1 MTTLQIRPMTRAE
14 LGAGLDWAAD
24 EGWNPGLHDAD
35 SFHATDPGGFLLGL
49 LDAEPVSMI
58 SAVRYGAGF
67 GFIGFYIVRPAW
79 RGRGHGIA
87 VWRAAMERLAGRTIG
102 LDGVVAQQAAY
113 RRSGFVLAWNN
124 VRYEGVARRIER
136 PGAQQVSIEP
146 LAQASAELLD
156 YDAAFFPDDRRRFVR
171 LWLAQAGS
179 AARAVRRQGRL
190 AGYGVVR
197 PCRSGYKVGPL
208 FADDAEL
215 ADRLLCALLAGVPA
229 GAPVQLDIPASN
241 PAALELVRAHGMRPV
256 FETARMYTGVAP
268 RLPIARL
275 FGITTFELG

>member
-1 MTTLQIRPMTRAE
+1 MTTLQIRPLTRAE
-14 LGAGLDWAAD
+14 LGAGLDWAAE

-79 RGRGHGIA
+79 RGRGHGLA

-113 RRSGFVLAWNN
+113 RRSGFALAWNN
-124 VRYEGVARRIER
+124 VRYEGVARRIAR
-136 PGAQQVSIEP
+136 ADAPQVSIEP
-146 LAQASAELLD
+146 LTQATAELLD
-156 YDAAFFPDDRRRFVR
+156 YDAPFFPEDRSRFVR
-171 LWLAQAGS
+171 LWIAQAGS
-179 AARAVRRQGRL
+179 TARAARRRGRF
-190 AGYGVVR
+190 AGYGAIR
-197 PCRSGYKVGPL
+197 PCRSGFKVGPL

-215 ADRLLCALLAGVPA
+215 ADRLLCELVACVPA
-229 GAPVQLDIPASN
+229 GAPVQLDIPAAN
-241 PAALELVRAHGMRPV
+241 PSALDLVRAHGMRPV